1 MNAGQRFIR
10 QTAKILRVELSSK
23 DCYRVARV
31 FERYGG
37 SWVGLFR
44 GSVRDVQKV
53 KQIVRVLVKRG
64 LIGKKPDQPADSGSN
79 GTA

>member
-10 QTAKILRVELSSK
+10 QTAKILRVDLSSK
-23 DCYRVARV
+23 DCLRVARV

-37 SWVGLFR
+37 TWVGLFR

-53 KQIVRVLVKRG
+53 KQIIRFLVKRG
-64 LIGKKPDQPADSGSN
+64 LVGKKPDQPADSGSN